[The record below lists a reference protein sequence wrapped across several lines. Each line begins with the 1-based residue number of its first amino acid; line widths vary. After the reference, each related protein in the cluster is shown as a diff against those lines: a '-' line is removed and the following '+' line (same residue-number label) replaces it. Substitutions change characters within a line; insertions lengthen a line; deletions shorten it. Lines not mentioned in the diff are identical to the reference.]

1 MLNNNMYAKL
11 KSALDR
17 SIDSRLI
24 VGRKSILMSGL
35 EKLGYTGS
43 VLLYYKANVSEVRV
57 GDVPVEGWVV
67 KEIIKNPVM
76 NAVDGMIICQ
86 K

>member
-1 MLNNNMYAKL
+1 
-11 KSALDR
+11 
-17 SIDSRLI
+17 
-24 VGRKSILMSGL
+24 MSGL

-57 GDVPVEGWVV
+57 GDVPVAGWVV